1 MAEGRK
7 DGITRRDFLDGVAIT
22 SAGLAAAA
30 ASPHL
35 AGAEAKLAATFGS
48 EPPPLPPG
56 YDPPTVT
63 GLPGHDDAMV
73 RDTMRIGGP
82 PNPPHVHSTGGGPG
96 IHPPGRPLEGE
107 DDYDC
112 VIVGAGA
119 S

>member
-1 MAEGRK
+1 MAERGK

-48 EPPPLPPG
+48 EPRPLPPG
-56 YDPPTVT
+56 YDPTTVS
-63 GLPGHDDAMV
+63 GLRGHDDAMV
-73 RDTMRIGGP
+73 RDTMRVDGP
-82 PNPPHVHSTGGGPG
+82 PNPRDVHSTRGGPG

-107 DDYDC
+107 DD
-112 VIVGAGA
+112 
-119 S
+119 